1 MPTHCQESL
10 VASTWCSQGS
20 VDRCNEVGSKQAVSF
35 GFHVMFWDP
44 WSCSLCSNLANVS
57 CPWRFGTSGLYQSLP
72 QQKSSVAPKLWIFPT
87 CRTLFD
93 LESKVTKQLQ
103 SLVCKESWWQILANW
118 PRLRKSNEHVQIS
131 LRSNTRKCLA
141 IRRADFLTKLRGQCR
156 FFDMSLLKLTCCRER
171 CM

>member
-44 WSCSLCSNLANVS
+44 WSCSLCSNSANVS

-93 LESKVTKQLQ
+93 MESKVTKQLQ
-103 SLVCKESWWQILANW
+103 SLVSKESWWQILANW

-131 LRSNTRKCLA
+131 CAMTCLFSNLLA
-141 IRRADFLTKLRGQCR
+141 VGKDACKIRIVVGITEHLGD
-156 FFDMSLLKLTCCRER
+156 S
-171 CM
+171 